1 MRNGVIVFFVG
12 FVLRVI
18 FIHFYPQVF
27 GGDSVLRIMNRD
39 HVLLSYQLPLL
50 QSVVYAVSKA
60 GGELAAIRYAM
71 AVIGAF
77 AGVSFFLLMR
87 HFADQTKAFWAA
99 LLFATNPFLMQLS
112 IVPYQEVL
120 MLGLVLLAFHFYCAG
135 NRAGAS
141 ISLGLACL
149 TRYEAWAAFP
159 VLAVVQMRRD
169 GWSLRPLMLYG
180 WGPATWILFHF
191 GLSPQG
197 TFVTESPRSLER
209 LYRYLYLAWIVL
221 KNVQPPA
228 FVLAAFGVVLCVK
241 QQIWKRPQAQIVLGF
256 VVLFGLSIP
265 FSAHGESPNPERF
278 VTARTA
284 AILVC
289 SLLLLAGVGIAHM
302 RRTGVLLAIA
312 GAIWGIWM
320 GQRFL
325 ERDTTQPA
333 LQLSYSLARFLDQ
346 SMRPSDRAVIL
357 TSEPSIDMYLNKVRT
372 MSGEEGIRI
381 AMERMSRMDTSPPD
395 FQRTVIHSRL
405 ARDRFR
411 HNQSSGDAQWLAIW
425 SNFQPSSEWQ
435 RRLVSLVADKSPA
448 AEMERGSLSVR
459 VYRLP

>member
-1 MRNGVIVFFVG
+1 MRSAAIVFLAG
-12 FVLRVI
+12 FVIRVM
-18 FIHFYPQVF
+18 FIQFYPQVF

-50 QSVVYAVSKA
+50 QSIVYAVSK
-60 GGELAAIRYAM
+60 GGGNLTAIRYAM
-71 AVIGAF
+71 ALIGAF

-87 HFADQTKAFWAA
+87 HFVDERKALWAA

-120 MLGLVLLAFHFYCAG
+120 MLGLVLLAFHFYCAR
-135 NRAGAS
+135 NSAGAS

-149 TRYEAWAAFP
+149 TRYEAWAACP
-159 VLAVVQMRRD
+159 VLAIVQMRRD
-169 GWSLRPLMLYG
+169 GWSVRPLLLYG
-180 WGPATWILFHF
+180 WAPIAWILFHV

-197 TFVTESPRSLER
+197 TFVAEPPRSFER
-209 LYRYLYLAWIVL
+209 LFRYVYLTWIVL

-228 FVLAAFGVVLCVK
+228 FLLAAFGIALCIK
-241 QQIWKRPQAQIVLGF
+241 NRIWKCPEAQIVIGF

-302 RRTGVLLAIA
+302 RRMGVVLAIA
-312 GAIWGIWM
+312 GAVWGIWM

-333 LQLSYSLARFLDQ
+333 LQLSYNLARFLDD
-346 SMRPSDRAVIL
+346 SMRSTDRAVIL
-357 TSEPSIDMYLNKVRT
+357 TAEPSIEMYLDKVRK

-381 AMERMSRMDTSPPD
+381 AMERMSRIDTSPPD

-405 ARDRFR
+405 ARDRFG
-411 HNQSSGDAQWLAIW
+411 HNQSRVDGQWLAIW
-425 SNFQPSSEWQ
+425 SNFQPSNEWQ
-435 RRLVSLVADKSPA
+435 RRLVSLVADKTPA
-448 AEMERGSLSVR
+448 AKMERGPLSVR